1 MNVRYRYI
9 TCGIAKISDRIC
21 DFRLITRQV
30 FNTLSVYPMRTYYRV
45 KIPADMNLNKD
56 GCDDYYTTDDTRTLK
71 ELGCELFL
79 IDGNL
84 KHVKLDIN
92 ISDADLKRLEREV
105 MRDYMKSIEV
115 KEKSNES
122 KN

>member
-1 MNVRYRYI
+1 MKVRYRYI

-45 KIPADMNLNKD
+45 KIPDDMKLNKD
-56 GCDDYYTTDDTRTLK
+56 WCDEYYTTDDTRTLE

-79 IDGNL
+79 VDGNL

-92 ISDADLKRLEREV
+92 ISDADLKSLEQEAL
-105 MRDYMKSIEV
+105 RDYMKRIAG
-115 KEKSNES
+115 S
-122 KN
+122 KNS